1 VNCLPSSGRK
11 GPRTSCARSYNQA
24 VSFGLTLPA
33 PTTALVLPHVR
44 EVSRHACNAEAETI
58 ANQSNWSLY
67 PATDSLCGPAA
78 NGADY
83 TDCFGGRK
91 LIFWILDKIFSDA
104 FFGAE
109 GY

>member
-1 VNCLPSSGRK
+1 MFEK
-11 GPRTSCARSYNQA
+11 
-24 VSFGLTLPA
+24 
-33 PTTALVLPHVR
+33 
-44 EVSRHACNAEAETI
+44 SRDTCNAEAETI
-58 ANQSNWSLY
+58 ANQSNWLLY
-67 PATDSLCGPAA
+67 LTTDSLCGPAA

-91 LIFWILDKIFSDA
+91 LIFWILHKIISDA